1 MLLNMFQIKSQKNAH
16 GVEIQSWSKIA
27 KNAKIVKFHD
37 FSPTLI
43 TSNSES
49 ITFIQV
55 FLYMSVGIVSVN
67 VSLNGE
73 LDWVIGAY
81 IIRLQT
87 SE

>member
-1 MLLNMFQIKSQKNAH
+1 MFQVKSQKVAH
-16 GVEIQSWSKIA
+16 GAEIQSWSKIA
-27 KNAKIVKFHD
+27 KNAKIVQFYD

-55 FLYMSVGIVSVN
+55 FLYINVGIVSVN